1 MLSGAAP
8 QALSSYG
15 RGALSMDDE
24 LAVSASRLAA
34 LAPGLAADVA
44 GFARGAAAVDRWVGR
59 VGASFAAADSAGPIW
74 VDRLSDREA
83 TSIVLALG
91 RELAPSLRSLSA
103 ADRGTLAL
111 AFFPLWLRVRS
122 LWPAAVMRSSSAVC
136 ATLPR
141 RPEGVDAALD
151 VLRFPDR
158 SRRTDVVTGFLDGL
172 VLGAFDDRGFDNA
185 SAEWARAIGHAI
197 SGFFVVGDVRD
208 LVADVAHGDALAAVL
223 DAIAL
228 IPVAGDVLKV
238 GRLGANAADA
248 AHDVERAVVDLAEH
262 QALGG
267 HVLKHVGRS
276 DAQLAQRLVDEP
288 TIPAASSFVD
298 EATANRVVT
307 TLLDGRADD
316 IAEWLEGPR
325 RQLSLSATLGG
336 PVGRVWPRDAA
347 AAMDSTRLKLILRRS
362 HGSAHGYYVHTV
374 VLEP

>member
-8 QALSSYG
+8 PALSAYG
-15 RGALSMDDE
+15 RGALALDDE
-24 LAVSASRLAA
+24 LAVSASRLGA
-34 LAPGLAADVA
+34 LAPGLAADLA
-44 GFARGAAAVDRWVGR
+44 GFARSSAVVDRWVGR

-83 TSIVLALG
+83 TAVVLALG

-103 ADRGTLAL
+103 GDRGTLAL

-122 LWPAAVMRSSSAVC
+122 LWPAAVMTASVCRS
-136 ATLPR
+136 LPA
-141 RPEGVDAALD
+141 RPEGLESALD
-151 VLRFPDR
+151 VLSFPDR
-158 SRRTDVVTGFLDGL
+158 SRRADVVTGFLDGL

-208 LVADVAHGDALAAVL
+208 LVADVAHGDPLAAVL
-223 DAIAL
+223 DALAL

-238 GRLGANAADA
+238 GRVGVNAADA

-267 HVLKHVGRS
+267 HSLAKHVGRS
-276 DAQLAQRLVDEP
+276 DEQLAQRLVDEP

-307 TLLDGRADD
+307 TLLDQRAEDV
-316 IAEWLEGPR
+316 AKWLEGPR
-325 RQLSLSATLGG
+325 RQLSLSTTLGE

-347 AAMDSTRLKLILRRS
+347 AAVDSSQLKLILRRT
-362 HGSAHGYYVHTV
+362 HDSASGYYVHTV